1 LENIKLKE
9 MIEIKKIYKKD
20 IPSLFINKDFWNH
33 SFLSISKHRL
43 LAHYN
48 NSVCKDDDIV
58 LLLAYLND
66 ELVGYMGVYM
76 DNIILD
82 SVEHKVGWLS
92 TWWVHPK
99 TQGSGI
105 GKQILNTMYNLND
118 GKIGISQ
125 FTPSARRVYDKSGY
139 FVNLKE
145 NIGIKAVLKSNL
157 SYLLPMKFPKLKALK
172 SPLSIIDYLLNSIIS
187 IKLFYFK
194 FKLKSK
200 LKNITIEYLNKID
213 DETLLLINKNNKN
226 HLSNKTPVF
235 FEWLKSFHWVQEAPL
250 IELTNKNKY
259 EFSIYDKSFNF
270 YLIKIIEN
278 NECIGFIVLQ
288 RRNVTI
294 KVLFSYYSDV
304 TTASTIS
311 DIIKLH
317 CIHQQIHTVICYD
330 INICKNL
337 NNSNVFIYKREKI
350 KQSILSKKYN
360 KTNFDEIIMNYGDG
374 DCSFA

>member
-1 LENIKLKE
+1 

-20 IPSLFINKDFWNH
+20 IPNLFSNKDFWNH

-43 LAHYN
+43 MAHYN

-66 ELVGYMGVYM
+66 ELVGYMGVYI
-76 DNIILD
+76 DTIILD

-105 GKQILNTMYNLND
+105 GKEILNTMYKLNE

-157 SYLLPMKFPKLKALK
+157 SYLVPMKFPKLKTFKLLLMA
-172 SPLSIIDYLLNSIIS
+172 IDSLLNSIIKS
-187 IKLFYFK
+187 KLFYYK
-194 FKLKSK
+194 YKIKSK

-213 DETLLLINKNNKN
+213 DETLLLINHNNKN
-226 HLSNKTPVF
+226 HLSNKTPAF
-235 FEWLKSFHWVQEAPL
+235 FEWLKAFHWVQEAPL

-259 EFSIYDKSFNF
+259 EFSIYDKSFNV
-270 YLIKIIEN
+270 YLIKVIEN
-278 NECIGFIVLQ
+278 NECIGFLVLQ
-288 RRNVTI
+288 KRNVTMKALFAYYNDI
-294 KVLFSYYSDV
+294 K
-304 TTASTIS
+304 TADIIS

-317 CIHQQIHTVICYD
+317 CIQQKIHEVICYD
-330 INICKNL
+330 INICKKL
-337 NNSNVFIYKREKI
+337 NNSNVFIYKRIKI
-350 KQSILSKKYN
+350 KQSIISKIYN